1 MANITAEKE
10 LVFRMMCKMAQ
21 NWYGV
26 DVFSSKSIAESTG
39 LSKYKTL
46 KILHLLRDE
55 GLVKNGCIGR
65 PAVVSGGEYE
75 ELECEAM
82 PPLRGFSITE
92 KGSETDIF
100 KQESDAYDKSMA
112 EWAESTIFSEQ
123 E

>member
-1 MANITAEKE
+1 MANNMAEKE
-10 LVFRMMCKMAQ
+10 LVFRAMCKMAQ

-39 LSKYKTL
+39 LSRYKTM

-55 GLVKNGCIGR
+55 GLIKNDCVGR
-65 PAVVSGGEYE
+65 PAVVSHGEYE

-82 PPLRGFSITE
+82 PPLRGFSITK

-100 KQESDAYDKSMA
+100 KQESDAYYKSLA
-112 EWAESTIFSEQ
+112 EWANSTINSEQ